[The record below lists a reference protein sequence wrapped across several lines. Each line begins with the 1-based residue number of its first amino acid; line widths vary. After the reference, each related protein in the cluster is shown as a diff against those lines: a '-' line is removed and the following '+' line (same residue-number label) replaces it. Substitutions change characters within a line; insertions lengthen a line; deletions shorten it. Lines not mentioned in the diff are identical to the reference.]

1 MNTTYAEDILERV
14 RAKQRAQAEKAARE
28 EAERHKARI
37 IIKPKNEDF
46 GKFKPQTVRELI
58 EIITGRHTEID
69 TQKVDLPERLQAM
82 SLVLSSKGDSY
93 YRVTPDSCTCKGWH
107 YSQQKHGIGKCR
119 HHTLAFPE
127 EAAQNAESLEMIVGP
142 RKLARPP
149 EEKKQG
155 PVIGIENVAR
165 AMKDMSIK
173 ESMNLPPFKPFD
185 TLPSERR
192 IRTVA

>member
-1 MNTTYAEDILERV
+1 MNTTYAEDLFE
-14 RAKQRAQAEKAARE
+14 RAKEKKTKTVHQPRE
-28 EAERHKARI
+28 
-37 IIKPKNEDF
+37 D
-46 GKFKPQTVRELI
+46 GKFNCATVAEMVEILTGKVRKTAAKKIDLSGINISLI
-58 EIITGRHTEID
+58 
-69 TQKVDLPERLQAM
+69 
-82 SLVLSSKGDSY
+82 LSSKEDGY

-107 YSQQKHGIGKCR
+107 FSQQKYGIGKCR

-127 EAAQNAESLEMIVGP
+127 EAAQNAESLEVIVGP
-142 RKLARPP
+142 RKLARPA
-149 EEKKQG
+149 EEKMQG

-192 IRTVA
+192 IRTEA